1 MDNIPVLRSAERQQL
16 AAAHT
21 GEQVAVGVE
30 SDETNYELRIGT
42 NYAPALVLGRM
53 DRART
58 GR

>member
-16 AAAHT
+16 AAAQT

-42 NYAPALVLGRM
+42 TYAPALVLGRM